1 MLKWHATEVSI
12 PAGTGWSRSWSPD
25 RGALVARLGTEPR
38 IDASKAPVFPVKLP
52 GKRVEAADGIEPTNE
67 GFAIPGFP
75 T

>member
-1 MLKWHATEVSI
+1 MLKWQAARVSI
-12 PAGTGWSRSWSPD
+12 PVSRIWNPRAEPSGD
-25 RGALVARLGTEPR
+25 LLVARLGTEPR

-52 GKRVEAADGIEPTNE
+52 GKKVETAAGIEPTNE